1 MVPQAEEEKKRHA
14 DLKFCHA
21 DLKFR
26 YADLKFCRAD
36 LTICHADLLNPPQGF
51 TKSTMRIY

>member
-1 MVPQAEEEKKRHA
+1 MVPQAREEKKRHA
-14 DLKFCHA
+14 DLKFRHA

-26 YADLKFCRAD
+26 HAELNFRRTD
-36 LTICHADLLNPPQGF
+36 LTICLADLLNPPQGF

>member
-14 DLKFCHA
+14 DLKFRHA

-26 YADLKFCRAD
+26 HADLKFRRAD
-36 LTICHADLLNPPQGF
+36 LTICHADLLNPPHGF